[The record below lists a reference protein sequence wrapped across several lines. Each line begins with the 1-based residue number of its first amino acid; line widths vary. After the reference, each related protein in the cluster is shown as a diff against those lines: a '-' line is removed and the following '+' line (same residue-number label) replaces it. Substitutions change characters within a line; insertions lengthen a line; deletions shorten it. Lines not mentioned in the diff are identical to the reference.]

1 MKACV
6 VLIIAVLVVPLSGE
20 VPPMM
25 NYQGRLTDVSGDPV
39 PDSNYTMV
47 FTIYRDSTGS
57 VQIWTETQEGVPVQD
72 GFFTVLLGSVNPIPR
87 DVFGKIRWLGVQI
100 PPDPE
105 FDPLMPIVSVGNAFY
120 STYADTAVYSVHSS
134 PDGDWE
140 IEGDT
145 VYRLTGRVG
154 IGTSNPRAKLE
165 VAPSDSYGVFI
176 GNADFAGLRI
186 GNQSRY
192 GIYVDSV
199 NWYGLR
205 IESAGFNGILIDSA
219 GYDGYGVVKA
229 GDHGFHVYK
238 ANQNGLLVDTAGWYG
253 LRVKYTHWDGV
264 YVDSA
269 RDDGITLMGVGD
281 DGLYIKNAGDHG
293 INIENASTGILLDSI
308 TGDGVR
314 ISHAESL
321 GLYVEDCYMGVKVSN
336 AQNWGIHLDQPA
348 AGILIEEPQGE
359 GIGILN
365 AQTGI
370 NIHYTEGNAIEAH
383 SSGGIGGRF
392 ENYVDTI
399 PTLWVQKWYAGP
411 GHILAIFSSGMYEVA
426 DFIFYTDGNA
436 YADGG
441 WYTMKKSSKG
451 EYEAF
456 SSVQAERQELIAHGT
471 GKLADG
477 IAHIRF
483 SSSFSEFLT
492 EEEPVEITVTPVGSY
507 SGLYIA
513 ERSREGFT
521 VKSGAGDPNCEF
533 TWIAIGV
540 ERGKETRE
548 RPANVEKIGRK
559 GGMVRNQ
566 MFKEMEQRRAP
577 SKETTGEMMPVPGVE
592 ETGRNIEMGRAE
604 KGLKEKK
611 EHDLG
616 EVGPG
621 K

>member
-1 MKACV
+1 MKVCV
-6 VLIIAVLVVPLSGE
+6 MLMVAVLVVPLSGE
-20 VPPMM
+20 VPSLM
-25 NYQGRLTDVSGDPV
+25 NYQGRLTDASGDPV
-39 PDSNYTMV
+39 PDSNYTMI

-57 VQIWTETQEGVPVQD
+57 VPIWTETQDGVPVQD

-87 DVFGKIRWLGVQI
+87 SAFGRIRWLGIQI

-105 FDPLMPIVSVGNAFY
+105 FEPLMPIVSVGNAFY

-192 GIYVDSV
+192 GIYIDSV

-205 IESAGFNGILIDSA
+205 IKSAGFNGVLIDSA

-253 LRVKYTHWDGV
+253 LRVKYSQWDGV

-269 RDDGITLMGVGD
+269 SDDGITLMGVGD

-314 ISHAESL
+314 ISHAASR
-321 GLYVEDCYMGVKVSN
+321 GLYVEDCFMGVKVSN

-348 AGILIEEPQGE
+348 AGILIEDAQGE

-370 NIHYTEGNAIEAH
+370 NIHYTEGVAIEAH

-411 GHILAIFSSGMYEVA
+411 GHILAVFSSSMYEVA
-426 DFIFYTDGNA
+426 DFVFYTDGNA
-436 YADGG
+436 YAAGG

-540 ERGKETRE
+540 ERGKERRE
-548 RPANVEKIGRK
+548 NPVNVNKIGGKSGDMRNRVAKETK
-559 GGMVRNQ
+559 GRRAASKEIAGKKKYVSTKEEVRRNLGTSRADDRL
-566 MFKEMEQRRAP
+566 KEEMEPALR
-577 SKETTGEMMPVPGVE
+577 
-592 ETGRNIEMGRAE
+592 
-604 KGLKEKK
+604 
-611 EHDLG
+611 
-616 EVGPG
+616 EVGHRR
-621 K
+621 

>member
-1 MKACV
+1 MLMV
-6 VLIIAVLVVPLSGE
+6 AVLVVPLSGE
-20 VPPMM
+20 VPSLM
-25 NYQGRLTDVSGDPV
+25 NYQGRLTDASGDPV
-39 PDSNYTMV
+39 PDSNYTMI

-57 VQIWTETQEGVPVQD
+57 VPIWTETQDGVPVQD

-87 DVFGKIRWLGVQI
+87 SAFGRIRWLGIQI

-105 FDPLMPIVSVGNAFY
+105 FEPLMPIVSVGNAFY

-192 GIYVDSV
+192 GIYIDSV

-205 IESAGFNGILIDSA
+205 IKSAGFNGVLIDSA

-253 LRVKYTHWDGV
+253 LRVKYSQWDGV

-269 RDDGITLMGVGD
+269 SDDGITLMGVGD

-314 ISHAESL
+314 ISHAASR
-321 GLYVEDCYMGVKVSN
+321 GLYVEDCFMGVKVSN

-370 NIHYTEGNAIEAH
+370 NIHYTEGDAIEAH

-411 GHILAIFSSGMYEVA
+411 GHILAVFSSSMYEVA
-426 DFIFYTDGNA
+426 DFVFYTDGNA
-436 YADGG
+436 YAAGG
-441 WYTMKKSSKG
+441 WYTMKKSSRG

-471 GKLADG
+471 GKLTDG

-548 RPANVEKIGRK
+548 RPANVGEIGGKSGDMRNRVAKETK
-559 GGMVRNQ
+559 GRRAASKEIAGKKKYVSTKEEVRRNLGTSRADDRL
-566 MFKEMEQRRAP
+566 KEEMEPALR
-577 SKETTGEMMPVPGVE
+577 
-592 ETGRNIEMGRAE
+592 
-604 KGLKEKK
+604 
-611 EHDLG
+611 
-616 EVGPG
+616 EVGHRR
-621 K
+621 

>member
-1 MKACV
+1 MKVCV
-6 VLIIAVLVVPLSGE
+6 MLMVAVLVVPLSGE
-20 VPPMM
+20 VPSLM
-25 NYQGRLTDVSGDPV
+25 NYQGRLTDASGDPV
-39 PDSNYTMV
+39 PDSNYTMI

-57 VQIWTETQEGVPVQD
+57 VPIWTETQDGVPVQD

-87 DVFGKIRWLGVQI
+87 SAFGRIRWLGIQI

-105 FDPLMPIVSVGNAFY
+105 FEPLMPIVSVGNAFY

-192 GIYVDSV
+192 GIYIDSV

-205 IESAGFNGILIDSA
+205 IKSAGFNGVLIDSA

-253 LRVKYTHWDGV
+253 LRVKYSQWDGV

-269 RDDGITLMGVGD
+269 SDDGITLMGVGD

-314 ISHAESL
+314 ISHAASR
-321 GLYVEDCYMGVKVSN
+321 GLYVEDCFMGVKVSN

-348 AGILIEEPQGE
+348 AGILIEDAQGE

-370 NIHYTEGNAIEAH
+370 NIHYTEGVAIEAH

-411 GHILAIFSSGMYEVA
+411 GHILAVFSSSMYEVA
-426 DFIFYTDGNA
+426 DFVFYTDGNA
-436 YADGG
+436 YAAGG

-471 GKLADG
+471 GKLTDG

-492 EEEPVEITVTPVGSY
+492 EEEPVETLPVSRYTVS
-507 SGLYIA
+507 
-513 ERSREGFT
+513 
-521 VKSGAGDPNCEF
+521 
-533 TWIAIGV
+533 
-540 ERGKETRE
+540 
-548 RPANVEKIGRK
+548 
-559 GGMVRNQ
+559 
-566 MFKEMEQRRAP
+566 P
-577 SKETTGEMMPVPGVE
+577 S
-592 ETGRNIEMGRAE
+592 ISS
-604 KGLKEKK
+604 
-611 EHDLG
+611 DLF
-616 EVGPG
+616 
-621 K
+621 

>member
-1 MKACV
+1 MKVCV
-6 VLIIAVLVVPLSGE
+6 MLMVAVLVVPLSGE
-20 VPPMM
+20 VPSLM
-25 NYQGRLTDVSGDPV
+25 NYQGRLTDASGDPV
-39 PDSNYTMV
+39 PDSNYTMI

-57 VQIWTETQEGVPVQD
+57 VPIWTETQDGVPVQD

-87 DVFGKIRWLGVQI
+87 SAFGRIRWLGIQI

-105 FDPLMPIVSVGNAFY
+105 FEPLMPIVSVGNAFY

-192 GIYVDSV
+192 GIYIDSV

-205 IESAGFNGILIDSA
+205 IKSAGFNGVLIDSA

-253 LRVKYTHWDGV
+253 LRVKYSQWDGV

-269 RDDGITLMGVGD
+269 SDDGITLMGVGD

-314 ISHAESL
+314 ISHAASR
-321 GLYVEDCYMGVKVSN
+321 GLYVEDCFMGVKVSN

-348 AGILIEEPQGE
+348 AGILIEDAQGE

-370 NIHYTEGNAIEAH
+370 NIHYTEGVAIEAH

-411 GHILAIFSSGMYEVA
+411 GHILAVFSSSMYEVA
-426 DFIFYTDGNA
+426 DFVFYTDGNA
-436 YADGG
+436 YAAGG

-471 GKLADG
+471 GKLTDG

-540 ERGKETRE
+540 ERGKERRE
-548 RPANVEKIGRK
+548 NPVNVNKIGGKSGDMRNRVAKETK
-559 GGMVRNQ
+559 GRRAASKEIAGKKKYVSTKEEVRRNLGTSRADDRL
-566 MFKEMEQRRAP
+566 KEEMEPALR
-577 SKETTGEMMPVPGVE
+577 
-592 ETGRNIEMGRAE
+592 
-604 KGLKEKK
+604 
-611 EHDLG
+611 
-616 EVGPG
+616 EVGHRR
-621 K
+621 